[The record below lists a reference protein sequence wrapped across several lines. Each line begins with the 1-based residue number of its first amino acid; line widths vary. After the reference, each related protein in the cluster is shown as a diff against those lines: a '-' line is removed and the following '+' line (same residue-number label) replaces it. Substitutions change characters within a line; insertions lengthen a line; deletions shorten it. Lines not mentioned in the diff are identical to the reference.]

1 MWLNYDVVDCYVVG
15 MAKTY
20 ICEVLANQVPNI
32 DKTSFEP
39 IYAQA
44 SFFKEATYNM
54 DLMRYD
60 TLFFYYA
67 LTRIERRTMSQPR
80 ATYIKL
86 LLMAL
91 FV

>member
-1 MWLNYDVVDCYVVG
+1 MWLNYDVVDCCSRYG
-15 MAKTY
+15 E
-20 ICEVLANQVPNI
+20 IPNI

-86 LLMAL
+86 LLIAL
-91 FV
+91 SV

>member
-15 MAKTY
+15 MAK
-20 ICEVLANQVPNI
+20 NQVPNI

-86 LLMAL
+86 LLIAL

>member
-1 MWLNYDVVDCYVVG
+1 ME
-15 MAKTY
+15 A
-20 ICEVLANQVPNI
+20 ILANQVTNI

-86 LLMAL
+86 LLIAL

>member
-1 MWLNYDVVDCYVVG
+1 MFCCSRDGEN
-15 MAKTY
+15 TY
-20 ICEVLANQVPNI
+20 LRG
-32 DKTSFEP
+32 P

-86 LLMAL
+86 LLIAL
-91 FV
+91 SV

>member
-1 MWLNYDVVDCYVVG
+1 MWLKSYVVFCCSRDCEN
-15 MAKTY
+15 TY
-20 ICEVLANQVPNI
+20 LRGITRKNCNI
-32 DKTSFEP
+32 DKTSFDP

-86 LLMAL
+86 LLIAL

>member
-1 MWLNYDVVDCYVVG
+1 MMQWIVLVG
-15 MAKTY
+15 MAKIH
-20 ICEVLANQVPNI
+20 ICEL

-80 ATYIKL
+80 A
-86 LLMAL
+86 AL
-91 FV
+91 

>member
-1 MWLNYDVVDCYVVG
+1 MWLNYDVVDCCSRYG
-15 MAKTY
+15 EN
-20 ICEVLANQVPNI
+20 IPNI

-86 LLMAL
+86 LLIAL
-91 FV
+91 SV